1 MNNSSKVL
9 IPALLLL
16 VLGGLGILLN
26 RKVDPVDVSIMTYNI
41 RMLTDEDKG
50 NSNWDARKDFL
61 VDTIR
66 DQDADFVGVQEA
78 FREQLDFIGSR
89 LGRYSELG
97 VGREDGA
104 TKGEYSAIMFNSSR
118 FKAGDSGTF
127 WLSSQPEVPNSMT
140 WGNSVTRIC
149 TWARF
154 QHGETGRRF
163 DVFNAHFD
171 HQSEEARRRGMAQ
184 INKRIA
190 ERPEPRGHVILMGDF
205 NAGESSWSI
214 RYAKS
219 EPDVEDLPD
228 DPSTLGSDPVSGTP
242 EIVLRDT
249 FRSIEPD
256 AAEPGTFHGFGGVP
270 HGGKIDHI
278 FIENAGNRVLNADVW
293 RVHRDAW
300 YPSDHFPVRA
310 TVRFW

>member
-1 MNNSSKVL
+1 MNNSSKAF
-9 IPALLLL
+9 IPTLLLL
-16 VLGGLGILLN
+16 VLGGLGSLLN

-41 RMLTDEDKG
+41 RMLTDEDTG
-50 NSNWDARKDFL
+50 NSNWEVRKDFL

-97 VGREDGA
+97 VGRDDGA
-104 TKGEYSAIMFNSSR
+104 TTGEYSAILFNLSR
-118 FKAGDSGTF
+118 FKVEDSGTF
-127 WLSSQPEVPNSMT
+127 WLSSEPEVPNSMT

-154 QHGETGRRF
+154 LHKRTGRRF

-171 HQSEEARRRGMAQ
+171 HESEEARRRGMAQ
-184 INKRIA
+184 INNRIA
-190 ERPEPRGHVILMGDF
+190 ERSEPQGHVILMGDF
-205 NAGESSWSI
+205 NAGENSWAI
-214 RYAKS
+214 KYVKG

-228 DPSTLGSDPVSGTP
+228 DASTPGSDPVSGTP

-249 FRSIEPD
+249 FRAIHPD
-256 AAEPGTFHGFGGVP
+256 TAEPGTFHGFGGVP
-270 HGGKIDHI
+270 LGGKIDHI
-278 FIENAGNRVLNADVW
+278 FIENAGNRVLDADIWHVN
-293 RVHRDAW
+293 RDGM